1 MSNLTRS
8 FFTESEENIK
18 RIETLLH
25 FRWCSNIYGI
35 SAVAKVFN
43 LTSEKAQKIKSLFLS
58 EPQETF
64 KITRFL
70 NSENQ
75 DDELSEID
83 KKGREKIKPLE
94 DDWDYDYY
102 DYYDYKDNYRN
113 NNRSSSHSNAL
124 EKNAELIYQLQVSRD
139 NFLGIGTNK
148 AKRRL
153 NKLSETNPIALAFRV
168 ALETEDKNI
177 QAKNSFGKYKRK
189 IYDQKAI
196 LIEQMLD
203 LFKKNNWTYG
213 LHEEST
219 YDTNAIAFFEIPGCE
234 QISWHCTLRCISST
248 PKYEKMWDGKIN
260 STLEK
265 LESAIKS
272 AFPEIIY

>member
-25 FRWCSNIYGI
+25 FRLCSNIYGI

-248 PKYEKMWDGKIN
+248 PKYEKMWDGKVN
-260 STLEK
+260 STLNK

>member
-25 FRWCSNIYGI
+25 FRLCSNIYGI

-43 LTSEKAQKIKSLFLS
+43 LNPDKAKKIKSLFINEL
-58 EPQETF
+58 QDKF
-64 KITRFL
+64 NITRFL
-70 NSENQ
+70 NPEDQNI
-75 DDELSEID
+75 ELDAISNKNKEE
-83 KKGREKIKPLE
+83 KRREKSKLKKQHKYE
-94 DDWDYDYY
+94 DWDYDDKHYE
-102 DYYDYKDNYRN
+102 
-113 NNRSSSHSNAL
+113 AL
-124 EKNAELIYQLQVSRD
+124 QKNADLIYQLQVSRD

-148 AKRRL
+148 TKRRL
-153 NKLSETNPIALAFRV
+153 NKLSEINPIALAFRI

-177 QAKNSFGKYKRK
+177 QAKNSFGKYRRK

-248 PKYEKMWDGKIN
+248 PKYEKEWDGKIN

-272 AFPEIIY
+272 TFPEIVY